1 MINLFLF
8 KMLTMRFST
17 YHKCFAV
24 FLIISLYTVDIS
36 AQEGVINLQQDPFIN
51 KLLTLQKE
59 VNSTDD
65 EEFFKI
71 QIYNGN
77 LSGAKKSSSE
87 FKLYFPGW
95 ECDVFF
101 ETPNYKVR
109 VGKFRTRLEADK
121 KLVDVKAKYPSA
133 FILIP

>member
-1 MINLFLF
+1 MIPAIPY
-8 KMLTMRFST
+8 KS
-17 YHKCFAV
+17 V
-24 FLIISLYTVDIS
+24 FTFILLIVCLIKSN
-36 AQEGVINLQQDPFIN
+36 AQEGTINLQQDPFID
-51 KLLTLQKE
+51 KLLILQKQ
-59 VNSTDD
+59 VNSSS
-65 EEFFKI
+65 EAEFFKI

-77 LSGAKKSSSE
+77 LEGAKKYASD

-95 ECDVFF
+95 ECDVYF

-121 KLVDVKAKYPSA
+121 KLTDVKKKYPSA

>member
-1 MINLFLF
+1 M
-8 KMLTMRFST
+8 KFS
-17 YHKCFAV
+17 HSGK
-24 FLIISLYTVDIS
+24 LILSIFIFTIMQFVAS
-36 AQEGVINLQQDPFIN
+36 AQEGTITINQDARIDQLI
-51 KLLTLQKE
+51 KLKKE
-59 VNSTDD
+59 INSTNEKD
-65 EEFFKI
+65 FFKI

-77 LSGAKKSSSE
+77 LEGAKTSSSK

-121 KLVDVKAKYPSA
+121 KLTEVKKRYPSA
-133 FILIP
+133 FILTP

>member
-1 MINLFLF
+1 MKPSLHKKLIFSLLFF
-8 KMLTMRFST
+8 SITLTVT
-17 YHKCFAV
+17 Q
-24 FLIISLYTVDIS
+24 
-36 AQEGVINLQQDPFIN
+36 AQEGKITVEQDPLIDQLIQL
-51 KLLTLQKE
+51 KKE
-59 VNSTDD
+59 LNATDEKD
-65 EEFFKI
+65 FFKI

-77 LSGAKKSSSE
+77 LEGAKTSSSK

-121 KLVDVKAKYPSA
+121 KLTEVKKRYPSA
-133 FILIP
+133 FILTP